1 MSRCDFASLP
11 RVLVTARLAWGL
23 VAARFFFETVS
34 DSLPLRTI
42 TGDPDT
48 NVDLTDS
55 WADVVAA
62 VVPTR
67 QDRHLLLLQ
76 EVRVRHP
83 EARILALSVEFDST
97 LAERART
104 VGAAGYLHLES
115 PADDAIAVLATVA
128 AGGTAF
134 PEPPVIAADDLP
146 PVEPPRID
154 ADDLDRRIAR
164 LTRRERQ
171 VMALLGRGYANK
183 EIAEALGLREGTIRI
198 YVHRVI
204 RQLGL
209 RNRVDVALC
218 ASRVSPDP

>member
-1 MSRCDFASLP
+1 MP

-23 VAARFFFETVS
+23 VAARSFFETVS
-34 DSLPLRTI
+34 DAMPLRAI
-42 TGDPDT
+42 TGDPE
-48 NVDLTDS
+48 TDAALADG
-55 WADVVAA
+55 WADVVAV

-67 QDRHLLLLQ
+67 QDRHLMLLQ
-76 EVRVRHP
+76 EFHARHP
-83 EARILALSVEFDST
+83 QARLLALSVEADSG
-97 LAERART
+97 LAERARAA
-104 VGAAGYLHLES
+104 GAAGYLHLETG
-115 PADDAIAVLATVA
+115 AEDALGIITTVA

-134 PEPPVIAADDLP
+134 PEPPVIAAGELP
-146 PVEPPRID
+146 PAEPPRFD

-171 VMALLGRGYANK
+171 VMALLGRGYANR

-218 ASRVSPDP
+218 ASRVSPDR